1 MALWCDGGSAMTPLS
16 TDCLLSTRP
25 TTNRLRVAAV
35 VLSVPVLCSVTQFAT
50 QSKEKEI
57 ADSVKS
63 AERREFPK
71 ALAVITAAGL
81 FGPAASLLA
90 VVGAPANSVILSTA
104 TATACVVA
112 IFKFSTLQG
121 DPDYY
126 V

>member
-1 MALWCDGGSAMTPLS
+1 MAAFTAAGLLWPLGLSVASGGNIATS
-16 TDCLLSTRP
+16 
-25 TTNRLRVAAV
+25 VAAV
-35 VLSVPVLCSVTQFAT
+35 VLSVPVLCSVTMFAT

-57 ADSVKS
+57 DDSIAS
-63 AERREFPK
+63 AKRGDFPK